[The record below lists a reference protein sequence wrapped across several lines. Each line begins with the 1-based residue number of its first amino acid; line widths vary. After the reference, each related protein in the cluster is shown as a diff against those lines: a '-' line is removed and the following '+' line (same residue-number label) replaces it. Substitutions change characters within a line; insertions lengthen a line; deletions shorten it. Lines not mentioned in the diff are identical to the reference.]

1 MGLVIEAENF
11 IMGQD
16 SVEYNYLSSEPTW
29 ANRYQWQS
37 IQKVVFEYP
46 DLTKKVF
53 EIGCGSGATAKFLSS
68 LGFEVIGI
76 DPSTSGIKI
85 ANAAYPELKLFQGSA
100 YDDLAKQY
108 GKFPFVVSLEVIE
121 HTFYPRKFV
130 ETLYELLE
138 DQGVGIISTP
148 YHGYWKNLALAV
160 TGKLDAHFTVLWDG
174 GHIKFFS
181 EKTLRSLL
189 EDAGFRKISFI
200 RVGRIPP
207 LAKSLIAIVE
217 K

>member
-1 MGLVIEAENF
+1 MSKNYAEFHYSNA
-11 IMGQD
+11 
-16 SVEYNYLSSEPTW
+16 EPTW
-29 ANRYQWQS
+29 ANRYLWQPV
-37 IQKVVFEYP
+37 QEVVLEYP

-53 EIGCGSGATAKFLSS
+53 EIGCGSGATAKFLSG
-68 LGFEVIGI
+68 LGFEVTGI

-100 YDDLAKQY
+100 YDDLAGQY

-121 HTFYPRKFV
+121 HCFYPRQFAK
-130 ETLYELLE
+130 TLYELLE
-138 DQGVGIISTP
+138 EQGVGIISTP

-160 TGKLDAHFTVLWDG
+160 TGKMDAHFTVLLDG

-181 EKTLRSLL
+181 EKTLKSLL
-189 EDAGFRKISFI
+189 EEAGFRKISFV
-200 RVGRIPP
+200 RVGRILPF
-207 LAKSLIAIVE
+207 AKSLIAIVE